1 MKIFRI
7 PIFLTLCATLLVT
20 SACDRIER
28 NRAAFNSGH
37 EAKASTTASSP
48 VTSTSHNSTAH
59 ASSPVEK
66 AEIPVNPAG
75 LPSQIKEYEGYTVS
89 FNRQTGNPNWS
100 AWELT
105 AAETDGV
112 SSRSKEKFWQDPDIA
127 GCMTTK
133 DYTNSG
139 FDRGHLCPAADMK
152 WSAQAMTDCFSMANI
167 TPQNHSLNSGAWS
180 TLEKKCRLWAQ
191 RDGSLLIAAGPIY
204 ENATETIAN
213 GKIKVPTAFF
223 KVIAA
228 PYIDSPRGIAFV
240 YPNQSAPG
248 NMNVY
253 AMSIDEVEKMTGY
266 DFFANLPDDVEN
278 AIEST
283 YSFREWDKR

>member
-28 NRAAFNSGH
+28 NRAAFNSGQ
-37 EAKASTTASSP
+37 EAQASTATSSP
-48 VTSTSHNSTAH
+48 VTSTSHNSTAR
-59 ASSPVEK
+59 ASSPVDK

-89 FNRQTGNPNWS
+89 FNQQTGNPNWS

-105 AAETDGV
+105 ADETDGV
-112 SSRSKEKFWQDPDIA
+112 SSRSKEKFWQDPDIG